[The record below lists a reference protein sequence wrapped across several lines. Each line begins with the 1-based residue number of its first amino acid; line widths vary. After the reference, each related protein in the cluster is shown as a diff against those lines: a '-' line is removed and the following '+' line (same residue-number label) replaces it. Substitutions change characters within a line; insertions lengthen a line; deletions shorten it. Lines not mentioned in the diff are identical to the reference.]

1 MHVAVKSPELDDEQ
15 LFGLVRDLMQDQMF
29 RELKDAKAR
38 QLHIQKKLGVERRA
52 VNGLGEV
59 TSELD
64 PFLAQLVMEATK
76 DADGTKH
83 AAVLNDPV
91 LHRVLEAEGI
101 HMRVKCGGTTTSR
114 VGFTPGVDYAYQEE
128 APALRSQPSD
138 RRIKFRK
145 TYASLALGFL
155 TLNSQ
160 LLTLNLI

>member
-1 MHVAVKSPELDDEQ
+1 MPIAIKSPELDPEQ

-29 RELKDAKAR
+29 RELKDAVAR
-38 QLHIQKKLGVERRA
+38 QKHIQKKLGMDRRA

-83 AAVLNDPV
+83 AEVLSDPV

-101 HMRVKCGGTTTSR
+101 HMRVKCGGTTTAR
-114 VGFTPGVDYAYQEE
+114 VGTEP
-128 APALRSQPSD
+128 
-138 RRIKFRK
+138 
-145 TYASLALGFL
+145 
-155 TLNSQ
+155 
-160 LLTLNLI
+160 

>member
-52 VNGLGEV
+52 VHGLGEV

-83 AAVLNDPV
+83 AEVLNDPV

-101 HMRVKCGGTTTSR
+101 HMRVKCGGTTTAR
-114 VGFTPGVDYAYQEE
+114 VGGTEE
-128 APALRSQPSD
+128 IRHSEFAIRNSAD
-138 RRIKFRK
+138 RQVRFQK

-160 LLTLNLI
+160 LSTFNW